1 MLHFRFSV
9 QGARDGINTQFY
21 IPCFCWVHRK
31 QRARVMSI
39 APLRTRN
46 SLSHASCDLAP
57 WESWRRE
64 KVVESHGSREGWR
77 LHRAWVCE
85 PGIGNES
92 CVHLDGTGYFTP
104 MKSTW
109 WAAGDRDNVRS
120 FAPCPWGAWHSGCQA
135 WKPFREPETPGQL
148 NPLVLG
154 YEMASAPGCTWD
166 HWGASLTPPQAKF
179 QSPLI
184 HVCSYLLFPKPQP
197 VSNRWDTER
206 SKIFFY
212 LENRDDFHVMP
223 CTRHYVDAQ
232 GIRPCT

>member
-1 MLHFRFSV
+1 MEAGKDGDSTERECANQELGMSRVSIWMEQVILHQWNLLGGQLETGTMWGHSLPV
-9 QGARDGINTQFY
+9 LEEHDILGARHG
-21 IPCFCWVHRK
+21 
-31 QRARVMSI
+31 
-39 APLRTRN
+39 
-46 SLSHASCDLAP
+46 SLS
-57 WESWRRE
+57 EYY
-64 KVVESHGSREGWR
+64 
-77 LHRAWVCE
+77 
-85 PGIGNES
+85 
-92 CVHLDGTGYFTP
+92 T
-104 MKSTW
+104 
-109 WAAGDRDNVRS
+109 
-120 FAPCPWGAWHSGCQA
+120 
-135 WKPFREPETPGQL
+135 EPETPGQL

-154 YEMASAPGCTWD
+154 YQMASAPGCTWD